1 MPLPRKLKRYILVHF
16 THVIDL
22 KRPNFYV
29 DTHINVHSLDEQAL
43 GARRDFG
50 EQLPLP
56 LLLSRSHVPACI
68 YVNSISSCCI
78 SRCV

>member
-29 DTHINVHSLDEQAL
+29 DTHINVDTLDEQAL

-50 EQLPLP
+50 GQLPLP
-56 LLLSRSHVPACI
+56 FLLPRSHVPACI
-68 YVNSISSCCI
+68 YVNIL
-78 SRCV
+78 

>member
-29 DTHINVHSLDEQAL
+29 DTHINVRSLDEQGL

-50 EQLPLP
+50 EQLPLS
-56 LLLSRSHVPACI
+56 LLLPP
-68 YVNSISSCCI
+68 
-78 SRCV
+78 

>member
-50 EQLPLP
+50 EQLS
-56 LLLSRSHVPACI
+56 LLLLPP
-68 YVNSISSCCI
+68 
-78 SRCV
+78 

>member
-43 GARRDFG
+43 GQDVTG
-50 EQLPLP
+50 GQLPLP
-56 LLLSRSHVPACI
+56 LLLPP
-68 YVNSISSCCI
+68 
-78 SRCV
+78 